1 MAKKRKK
8 KKNSSWKVIV
18 VIALLVV
25 IIGVGVFL
33 GYPSYKKGKEALQ
46 EFNKI
51 EEKFNESIPKETD
64 KDLNYFE
71 METKYFSLLWQSNN
85 EELINNSGKCF
96 RPTYKEG
103 NKSVRIVL
111 NCKLKEDL
119 STIDKF
125 VFNSLNV
132 KEKNIEKDVLVLTL
146 VRTGTHSD
154 LFGK

>member
-51 EEKFNESIPKETD
+51 EENLMNPF
-64 KDLNYFE
+64 
-71 METKYFSLLWQSNN
+71 
-85 EELINNSGKCF
+85 
-96 RPTYKEG
+96 
-103 NKSVRIVL
+103 
-111 NCKLKEDL
+111 LKKP
-119 STIDKF
+119 IK
-125 VFNSLNV
+125 
-132 KEKNIEKDVLVLTL
+132 I
-146 VRTGTHSD
+146 
-154 LFGK
+154 

>member
-85 EELINNSGKCF
+85 EELINNSGKL
-96 RPTYKEG
+96 Y
-103 NKSVRIVL
+103 
-111 NCKLKEDL
+111 
-119 STIDKF
+119 
-125 VFNSLNV
+125 
-132 KEKNIEKDVLVLTL
+132 
-146 VRTGTHSD
+146 
-154 LFGK
+154 